1 MHVAL
6 SWRLVS
12 RASSDVARSSGRA
25 GTALLDRRHPHR
37 RWLLRATTARAADG
51 EPFLAAAVSRFLRDS
66 PSRGHYALRAPVT
79 RSRGA
84 RGRRRVPVR
93 GLAGSL
99 AARYR
104 MRTVRVVVAPSC
116 EALAPGV

>member
-93 GLAGSL
+93 GLARRALSDAHG
-99 AARYR
+99 ARR
-104 MRTVRVVVAPSC
+104 GRAELRGAG
-116 EALAPGV
+116 AWRD